1 MYRMVL
7 TLPLSSDN
15 KKIKLFLQVLGNT
28 SNALRLNYR
37 VIKKKWPSNIF
48 KNIYIPALA
57 DGTGRPSKKNN
68 VLLYLNITT
77 LQKEHFFSSAELKEK
92 VSKNLLSNNLTQNRT
107 TRCTKAVLFFILY
120 KD

>member
-1 MYRMVL
+1 MEFMYRMVL

-15 KKIKLFLQVLGNT
+15 KKIKMLLQVLGN
-28 SNALRLNYR
+28 SSSALRLNYR

-57 DGTGRPSKKNN
+57 DGTGRPSKRN
-68 VLLYLNITT
+68 VLLSLNITT

-92 VSKNLLSNNLTQNRT
+92 VSKNLLSNNLT
-107 TRCTKAVLFFILY
+107 
-120 KD
+120 